1 MDRTFLKS
9 FGKSKKLL
17 AVLLIAALG
26 ILLIILS
33 SSYGG
38 REASNEEVEKI
49 GLEEYKENME
59 NEIAALC
66 SSVSGVGRCRVFIT
80 FERGEETVYK
90 GSSVVEIRPPK
101 VKGVMIACR
110 GAESDG
116 VRSQLTDMMTALFD
130 IGSNRVAILKLN
142 S

>member
-1 MDRTFLKS
+1 M
-9 FGKSKKLL
+9 GKNKKIL
-17 AVLLIAALG
+17 AVALIAAFG
-26 ILLIILS
+26 ILLILAS
-33 SSYGG
+33 SHGEK
-38 REASNEEVEKI
+38 EASHTQTEKI
-49 GLEEYKENME
+49 SLEEYKSDME
-59 NEIAALC
+59 NEISALC
-66 SSVSGVGRCRVFIT
+66 SSVSGVGKCRVFIT

-90 GSSVVEIRPPK
+90 GSSVVETRPPK

-116 VRSQLTDMMTALFD
+116 VRNQLTDMMTALFD

>member
-1 MDRTFLKS
+1 MLKN
-9 FGKSKKLL
+9 KKLL
-17 AVLLIAALG
+17 LVALIAVVG
-26 ILLIILS
+26 ILLITLS
-33 SSYGG
+33 SHGESGDSDSLQ
-38 REASNEEVEKI
+38 RDIS
-49 GLEEYKENME
+49 LEEYKLNME
-59 NEIAALC
+59 KEISSLC
-66 SSVSGVGRCRVFIT
+66 SSVSGVGRCCVYIT

-90 GSSVVEIRPPK
+90 GSSVVETKPPK

-110 GAESDG
+110 GADDDG